1 MTPPTAVAAP
11 NPLATNPVVAPNPL
25 VAPKQDTTTWHSGI
39 NILDDATS
47 LRDGIASGS
56 WIEAGLSAV
65 GTGMDTM
72 TMVVNPV
79 ATVVSYGLNFLIE
92 HVKPLQDALNWFAGD
107 AGQVS
112 AYGGTW
118 QNVSQSTGQGATM
131 FTSSLTKDTAH
142 WTGSA
147 ADSYRANA
155 TTKVDALN
163 AASTAASTVGSVT
176 QQIGSVVGAVRN
188 LIRDLV
194 TQAMGQ
200 IVQTALRALAV
211 VTIPVVAYQVATQV
225 ASWMRKIADTVK
237 MLTSSLSKLQPM
249 MAKLQELWTSIKQA
263 LSSGTRT
270 AETVA
275 TDATHGIELPTSPV
289 LSKEAAF
296 ADREAKQAA
305 EDAAASKKLLDRYKL
320 EYERGVAYRKGL
332 TDTYGPP
339 PADGQTYVAHHTL
352 PVKNHAA
359 FERAGIDTT
368 NPAYGSWV
376 EEGAHRAFS
385 GEYEN
390 AWDTFLQNNPQ
401 ANRTQILDFGRQL
414 GQRFNYATPY

>member
-1 MTPPTAVAAP
+1 
-11 NPLATNPVVAPNPL
+11 L
-25 VAPKQDTTTWHSGI
+25 
-39 NILDDATS
+39 
-47 LRDGIASGS
+47 
-56 WIEAGLSAV
+56 
-65 GTGMDTM
+65 
-72 TMVVNPV
+72 
-79 ATVVSYGLNFLIE
+79 
-92 HVKPLQDALNWFAGD
+92 
-107 AGQVS
+107 
-112 AYGGTW
+112 
-118 QNVSQSTGQGATM
+118 
-131 FTSSLTKDTAH
+131 
-142 WTGSA
+142 
-147 ADSYRANA
+147 
-155 TTKVDALN
+155 
-163 AASTAASTVGSVT
+163 
-176 QQIGSVVGAVRN
+176 RN

-263 LSSGTRT
+263 LAGTRT

-275 TDATHGIELPTSPV
+275 ADATHGIELPTSPV

-296 ADREAKQAA
+296 ADQEAKQAA

-332 TDTYGPP
+332 EETYGPP

-390 AWDTFLQNNPQ
+390 AWDTFFQNNPQ
-401 ANRTQILDFGRQL
+401 ADRTQILDFGRQQ
-414 GQRFNYATPY
+414 GQRFGYATPY